1 MNKYLAATIL
11 SLLVASIATSTLA
24 QGPWMAEK
32 GNTWGWQL
40 MTPEERVEHQ
50 NKMRGFKTYDECK
63 VYLEE
68 HRKLMETRAK
78 EKGVTLPAMRPS
90 AYACDNMKAQ
100 GFLK

>member
-11 SLLVASIATSTLA
+11 SLLAASIATPTLA
-24 QGPWMAEK
+24 
-32 GNTWGWQL
+32 
-40 MTPEERVEHQ
+40 
-50 NKMRGFKTYDECK
+50 DECN

-78 EKGVTLPAMRPS
+78 EKGATLPAMRPS
-90 AYACDNMKAQ
+90 TYACDNMKAR